1 MVTVSKVFMWI
12 SILTVC
18 GTLISFSTAVGVT
31 GVCREDVFTKFT
43 NFTVTAESID
53 FTLSNV
59 AYCKRQCRDV
69 GCDQMFS
76 FDVGSEMCR
85 CFTWPVILEDAV
97 DAVPIYISSNLIRI
111 HYMFRLRTNRVWG
124 GEGW

>member
-1 MVTVSKVFMWI
+1 MVTVSRVFMWI
-12 SILTVC
+12 SILTTC

-53 FTLSNV
+53 LTVSNV

-76 FDVGSEMCR
+76 FMFSTLVVRCVGAS
-85 CFTWPVILEDAV
+85 LGL
-97 DAVPIYISSNLIRI
+97 SSWRMQWMQFLST
-111 HYMFRLRTNRVWG
+111 YRVTL
-124 GEGW
+124 